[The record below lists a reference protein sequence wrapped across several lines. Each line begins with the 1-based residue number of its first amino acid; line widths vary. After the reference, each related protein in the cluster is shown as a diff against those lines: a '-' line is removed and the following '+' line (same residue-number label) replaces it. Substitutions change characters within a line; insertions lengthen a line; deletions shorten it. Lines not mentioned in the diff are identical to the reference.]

1 MVELIPQV
9 DRVFEAWDKTVS
21 PGCALAIVKDNEIIY
36 KRGYGMANLEYG
48 VPISP
53 STIFHIASV
62 SKQFAAMAVTLLAHE
77 GKLSLEDEVRQ
88 YVPEMPDFGEKITI
102 RHLIHHTSGIRDQW
116 EMVIM
121 AGWRM
126 DDVITTDDILDLL
139 SKQRELNF
147 KPGEKFLYCN
157 TGYTLLGVIVKNV
170 TGKSLREFCEERI
183 FQPLGMHNTHFHDDH
198 CMIVKNRAYSYT
210 PAGYNQYRN
219 AVLSYATVGATSLFT
234 TVEDLAL
241 WDKEFYEANIF
252 GKEVIEEM
260 HSQGLLNNGEK
271 TGYAHGLMIRPYR
284 GLNVVEHSG
293 GDSGFR
299 THLMRFPEQHFS
311 VIIFS
316 NLSTVSPG
324 ELAKKIADLYLAD
337 EFTEEITPEEVIK
350 LSEEELQSFA
360 GLYLGNEGRSSVTIE
375 IRDGKLFADIG
386 PGLELEPLSNQ
397 RLKVKQ
403 FPGIKIE
410 RKLDEDQSEHLY
422 LITGAGKPDQ
432 FERVK
437 RYIPTAEDLEQCAG
451 KYFSPELEVTYM
463 LSVKD
468 GKMWLKRRK
477 YGSQEMK
484 PIIKD
489 VFEEKMLNIHFARD
503 PSGNISGFK
512 ASSGRI
518 LDLEFVKQ

>member
-1 MVELIPQV
+1 MEDLIPQV
-9 DRVFEAWDKTVS
+9 DQIFAAWDKTVS
-21 PGCALAIVKDNEIIY
+21 PGCSLAIIKDEQIIY

-48 VPISP
+48 VPITSA
-53 STIFHIASV
+53 TIFHIASV

-102 RHLIHHTSGIRDQW
+102 RHLLHHTSGIRDQW

-147 KPGEKFLYCN
+147 NPGEKFLYCN

-183 FQPLGMHNTHFHDDH
+183 FQPLGMKNTHFHDDH
-198 CMIVKNRAYSYT
+198 NMIVRNRAYSYA
-210 PAGYNQYRN
+210 PSGYNQFSN

-241 WDKEFYEANIF
+241 WDREFYDAKVF

-260 HSQGLLNNGEK
+260 HTQGVLNDGEK
-271 TGYAHGLMIRPYR
+271 TGYAHGLMMRPYR

-293 GDSGFR
+293 GDAGYR
-299 THLMRFPEQHFS
+299 THLMRFPDQHFS

-316 NLSTVSPG
+316 NLGTVAPG
-324 ELAKKIADLYLAD
+324 ELAKKVADLYLAD
-337 EFTEEITPEEVIK
+337 EFTEEAQDDESVDLPQEDLEK
-350 LSEEELQSFA
+350 FA
-360 GLYLGNEGRSSVTIE
+360 GVFLGNEGRAAITIE
-375 IRDGKLFADIG
+375 MRAGKLFADIG
-386 PGLELEPLSNQ
+386 PGLELEPLSEHSL
-397 RLKVKQ
+397 RVKQ
-403 FPGIKIE
+403 IPGIKVE
-410 RKLDEDQSEHLY
+410 RKQDDAQHEHLY
-422 LITGAGKPDQ
+422 MITGAGRPDQ
-432 FERVK
+432 FERVE
-437 RYIPTAEDLEQCAG
+437 RYKPSLEELEQYVG
-451 KYFSPELEVTYM
+451 KYYSPELEVTYT

-468 GKMWLKRRK
+468 GKLCLKRRK
-477 YGSQEMK
+477 YGTQEMK
-484 PIIKD
+484 PIVKD
-489 VFEEKMLNIHFARD
+489 IFAEKMLNMIFSRD
-503 PSGNISGFK
+503 PSGSISGFK

-518 LDLEFVKQ
+518 LDLDFVKQ